1 MSESTG
7 GDTCDSGNLR
17 VGIALALIRGRNLAL
32 EDTVLRIIRIALFVL
47 VPTVA
52 LAVSVAACSDD
63 TTGTTSQDMTAVV
76 HDMATTGAHDLA
88 HTGD

>member
-7 GDTCDSGNLR
+7 SDTCDSRYLR
-17 VGIALALIRGRNLAL
+17 VGTELALIPGQNFGL
-32 EDTVLRIIRIALFVL
+32 EVIVLRIVRIALFVL

-63 TTGTTSQDMTAVV
+63 TTGQTTQDMTAVV
-76 HDMATTGAHDLA
+76 HDMAMPVHDLA
-88 HTGD
+88 QVGD

>member
-7 GDTCDSGNLR
+7 GDTCDSGHLQ
-17 VGIALALIRGRNLAL
+17 GGTELALIPGRTLAL
-32 EDTVLRIIRIALFVL
+32 EVTVLRIVRIALFVL

-63 TTGTTSQDMTAVV
+63 TTGQTTQDMTAVV
-76 HDMATTGAHDLA
+76 HDMAMPKADLA

>member
-1 MSESTG
+1 M
-7 GDTCDSGNLR
+7 
-17 VGIALALIRGRNLAL
+17 
-32 EDTVLRIIRIALFVL
+32 LRIVRNALFVL

-63 TTGTTSQDMTAVV
+63 TTGQTTQDMTAVV
-76 HDMATTGAHDLA
+76 HDMAMPKADLA

>member
-7 GDTCDSGNLR
+7 SDTCDSGNLR
-17 VGIALALIRGRNLAL
+17 VGTDLASIPGQTLAL
-32 EDTVLRIIRIALFVL
+32 EDPVLRIIRIALFVL

-63 TTGTTSQDMTAVV
+63 TTGTTTQDMTAVV
-76 HDMATTGAHDLA
+76 HDMAMTPTHDLA
-88 HTGD
+88 QGHD

>member
-7 GDTCDSGNLR
+7 RDTCDSGHLR
-17 VGIALALIRGRNLAL
+17 IGIELALIPGQNFGL
-32 EDTVLRIIRIALFVL
+32 EVIVLRIIRIALFVL

-63 TTGTTSQDMTAVV
+63 TTGQTTQDMTAVV
-76 HDMATTGAHDLA
+76 HDMATTTHDLA
-88 HTGD
+88 TQHD